1 MPNLK
6 QEVSLMMRRL
16 REGRVPSSSVMVE
29 EAFHELGYLKGKV
42 SPDYVRDN
50 FNQML
55 HSVWQKTLEVLERY
69 EARTYSAGIVE
80 SLIRLRPNDVRVAKK
95 LLGSE
100 GFLPAVRVLFERW
113 YPYLRESFLS
123 VSQSRKTRGG
133 RDFELQFGGLLD
145 LLGVP
150 YEKKKRAH
158 RVDFMMPSNAAFL
171 RNPTSASVLS
181 AKRTLRERWR
191 EVVEELQALRS
202 PNIFLITADS
212 DVSEGHV
219 GEICDRYR
227 IQLVVWDD
235 LARRRFPRQPLVMG
249 YTKWATKRLP
259 VLERF
264 WENNEVTK

>member
-1 MPNLK
+1 MSQLK
-6 QEVSLMMRRL
+6 EEVSRMMRRL
-16 REGRVPSSSVMVE
+16 RKGRVPPSSTVVD
-29 EAFHELGYLKGKV
+29 EAFRELGYLEGKV
-42 SPDYVRDN
+42 SADHVRDN

-55 HSVWQKTLEVLERY
+55 YSAWEKTLEVLERY
-69 EARTYSAGIVE
+69 EARAYSTGIVE
-80 SLIRLRPNDVRVAKK
+80 NLIRLRPNDARAAKK
-95 LLGSE
+95 LSGSE
-100 GFLPAVRVLFERW
+100 GFLPAVTLLFERW

-171 RNPTSASVLS
+171 RNPTSASVVS

-202 PNIFLITADS
+202 PNIFLITADFG
-212 DVSEGHV
+212 VSEGHV
-219 GEICDRYR
+219 REICGRYR
-227 IQLVVWDD
+227 IQLVVWDY
-235 LARRRFPRQPLVMG
+235 LKSSKFPREPLVMG